1 MSLAR
6 LTTPEQRMNAPAEVR
21 VIKTAAETALANAYT
36 RGAHAAAGRRRD
48 RRAARGRLR
57 YFRQGRPAA
66 SPRRGVEVYRPARA
80 DARGEAARRARPMPR
95 PRPAP
100 RPRDKML
107 GDVETRR
114 IVFVDGAFVPELS
127 DTAALERGLT
137 VGSLA
142 AALADRRSGAHGKS
156 RQAGAGERCRR
167 RAQYRADGRRRGH
180 PHRRRLD
187 HRAAAASDL
196 CRFGKARRELRALAR
211 RRRAGRAGHADR
223 EPRRPGRQRLSGQC
237 GARNG
242 GRRRRPCRSRENHRR
257 RRRRAARLDARRRRS
272 APRRA
277 STPSPS
283 PSAAPWCATSCF

>member
-1 MSLAR
+1 M
-6 LTTPEQRMNAPAEVR
+6 
-21 VIKTAAETALANAYT
+21 
-36 RGAHAAAGRRRD
+36 
-48 RRAARGRLR
+48 
-57 YFRQGRPAA
+57 
-66 SPRRGVEVYRPARA
+66 EVYRPARA
-80 DARGEAARRARPMPR
+80 DARGEAAGEPARCRGQGPRQDRGTNARRCRNPPHRLCRRRVRAGIVRHRRAGTRSDSGFARRRARR
-95 PRPAP
+95 
-100 RPRDKML
+100 
-107 GDVETRR
+107 
-114 IVFVDGAFVPELS
+114 
-127 DTAALERGLT
+127 
-137 VGSLA
+137 
-142 AALADRRSGAHGKS
+142 RRSGAYGKT
-156 RQAGAGERCRR
+156 RHAGAGERCRR

-237 GARNG
+237 GAGNG

-272 APRRA
+272 APGRA